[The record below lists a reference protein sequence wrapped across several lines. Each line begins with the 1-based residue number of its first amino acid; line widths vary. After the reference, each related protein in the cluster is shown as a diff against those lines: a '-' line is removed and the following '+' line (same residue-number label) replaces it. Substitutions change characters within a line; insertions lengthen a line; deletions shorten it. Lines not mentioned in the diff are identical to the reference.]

1 MSTNNTSTPLTRF
14 NTSANPETT
23 NMSYYSA
30 VATPNIPELLQNRKT
45 CLSRIY
51 HVILLLG
58 VLLCASFLLYLVI
71 HLNVH
76 MKFSGEMQSDI
87 GNVNISLQSEGEL
100 NLSSTINSSVK
111 AIPSQ
116 LWEQLYVDDL
126 LSDSP

>member
-1 MSTNNTSTPLTRF
+1 MSTNNTSTPLTLF

-23 NMSYYSA
+23 DMSYYSA
-30 VATPNIPELLQNRKT
+30 VTTPHIPELLQNRKT

-51 HVILLLG
+51 HFILLLG

-87 GNVNISLQSEGEL
+87 GNVNISLQSEGEF
-100 NLSSTINSSVK
+100 NLSSTVNSSVK
-111 AIPSQ
+111 AMPSQ
-116 LWEQLYVDDL
+116 LWEQLYVDDI

>member
-1 MSTNNTSTPLTRF
+1 MIKS
-14 NTSANPETT
+14 
-23 NMSYYSA
+23 
-30 VATPNIPELLQNRKT
+30 RKT

-87 GNVNISLQSEGEL
+87 GNVNFSLQSEGEL
-100 NLSSTINSSVK
+100 NLSSKINSSVK

-116 LWEQLYVDDL
+116 LWKQLYVDDL